1 LIRYYV
7 DTHTGLKV
15 VQINMELT
23 KEQIRAAKELH
34 RAVKRGE
41 YSAPV
46 RTGPL
51 DCACV
56 IHGNAY
62 SWDYVEKLYNG
73 LRRGFSSDIRMH
85 VWTEHHRSVPPH
97 MIKHIIDESAELAGP
112 KRAWWY
118 KLQMFNV
125 EHYTG
130 HLLYFDLDTV
140 IVGDLSWML
149 QLNPAYFWTV
159 RDFRY
164 LWKTGYSAMNSSV
177 MFWDTVRYKH
187 LWTDFQKD
195 WPRYVASYPGDQD
208 YLNAVLPEDQKR
220 FLETPRVKSWRW
232 EVQDGGMDVRTRRYR
247 REGLG
252 AELDDKTSILVFHG
266 RPKPHD
272 VTDPVVV
279 KHWV

>member
-1 LIRYYV
+1 
-7 DTHTGLKV
+7 
-15 VQINMELT
+15 
-23 KEQIRAAKELH
+23 
-34 RAVKRGE
+34 
-41 YSAPV
+41 
-46 RTGPL
+46 
-51 DCACV
+51 
-56 IHGNAY
+56 
-62 SWDYVEKLYNG
+62 
-73 LRRGFSSDIRMH
+73 
-85 VWTEHHRSVPPH
+85 VPPH
-97 MIKHIIDESAELAGP
+97 MIKHILDESPELAGP

-125 EHYTG
+125 EHYAG

-140 IVGDLSWML
+140 IVGDLTWML
-149 QLNPAYFWTV
+149 QLNPAYFWTL

-164 LWKTGYSAMNSSV
+164 LWKTGYSSMNSSV

-195 WPRYVASYPGDQD
+195 WPRWVTSYPGDQD